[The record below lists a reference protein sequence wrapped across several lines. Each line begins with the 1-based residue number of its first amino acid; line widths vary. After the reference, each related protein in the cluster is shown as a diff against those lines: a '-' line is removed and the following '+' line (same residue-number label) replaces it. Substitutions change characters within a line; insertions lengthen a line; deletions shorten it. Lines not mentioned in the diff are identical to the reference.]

1 MFAAIAAL
9 ASSVV
14 ELLIFVGIAT
24 VIYQVFLSDWV
35 KAWRLQ
41 NAERHSKYHNIEK
54 IALVKLVSDDP
65 KDIEQFITNNATYLS
80 DATVQKLVAR
90 IDMLHTDKVIA
101 ADDILKARFE
111 DLDVNA
117 KRQQQAQA
125 EAEAE
130 EEEHAKTARS

>member
-1 MFAAIAAL
+1 MLLALAAL
-9 ASSVV
+9 ASSIM
-14 ELLIFVGIAT
+14 ELVIFVGIAV

-35 KAWRLQ
+35 KAWRAQ
-41 NAERHSKYHNIEK
+41 NAEKHSKYSNLEK
-54 IALVKLVSDDP
+54 IAKVKMVSEDP

-90 IDMLHTDKVIA
+90 IEAIHTDKVIS
-101 ADDILKARFE
+101 ADDILKQRFE
-111 DLDVNA
+111 DLDT
-117 KRQQQAQA
+117 KRQQ